1 MNTPSVKA
9 TLSPLH
15 FKQVTLA
22 DRALFER
29 FVYPS
34 QCRNCDMSFANIFCW
49 QGSYNSQIAVWGGF
63 LIIRFT
69 TENGQYGYMQPIGQG
84 DRQAVIQA
92 LKADAAQA
100 GMPFRMYGLD
110 EEWSAFL
117 DATFNH
123 TFAIA
128 PIGANADYIYLSSD
142 LSQLPGRKYQPKRN
156 HINRFVSRY
165 NYRFETIGAD
175 NIEDCLYLNTLWCC
189 EKGELCNSAEQRA
202 IQLFFDN
209 FNALPIEGW
218 ILYADNNPAAFAI
231 GSAINHD
238 TFCIHI
244 EKIDNSYEGAGAMIN
259 NLVAVELESRYR
271 YINREDDLGIEGLRR
286 AKQSYHPIELLQK
299 RSALLLNDKEL
310 QIRELWKEV
319 FGDSREDIDHFLV
332 RFYNPSRC
340 FTHSIAGKVISMLH
354 LVPLSYGNTQ
364 SGYIYAVATA
374 EPYRG
379 QGVASTLIN
388 RAIEYSKR
396 AKKYHNLLLI
406 PANEQASRLYA
417 RSGFCHTDELFRQP
431 DNAPDYDFGSG
442 KPERDFV
449 MMLKIL

>member
-1 MNTPSVKA
+1 MNTPSAKV

-22 DRALFER
+22 DRVLFER
-29 FVYPS
+29 FVHPT

-69 TENGQYGYMQPIGQG
+69 TESGQYGYMQPIGQG
-84 DRQAVIQA
+84 DRRAVIQA
-92 LKADAAQA
+92 LRADAEKA
-100 GMPFRMYGLD
+100 GMPLRIYGLD
-110 EEWSAFL
+110 REWSDFL
-117 DATFNH
+117 SNSVDQN
-123 TFAIA
+123 FAIA

-142 LSQLPGRKYQPKRN
+142 LAQLPGRKYQPKRN

-165 NYRFETIGAD
+165 NYRFEAIGAD
-175 NIEDCLYLNTLWCC
+175 NLEDCLYLNTLWCC
-189 EKGELCNSAEQRA
+189 EKGERCNSAEQRA

-209 FNALPIEGW
+209 FNALPVEGW

-244 EKIDNSYEGAGAMIN
+244 EKIDSSYEGAGAMIN

-299 RSALLLNDKEL
+299 HSALLLGDREL
-310 QIRELWKEV
+310 QVRELWQHT
-319 FGDSREDIDHFLV
+319 FGDKVEDIDLFLV
-332 RFYNPSRC
+332 RFYNPSLC
-340 FTHSIAGKVISMLH
+340 FTHSIDSTVVAMLH
-354 LVPLSYGNTQ
+354 FIPISYGNTLN
-364 SGYIYAVATA
+364 GYIYAVATA

-379 QGVASTLIN
+379 QGIASTLID
-388 RAIEYSKR
+388 RAIQY
-396 AKKYHNLLLI
+396 AKKAKIYHNLLLI
-406 PANEQASRLYA
+406 PAHQQAERLYA
-417 RSGFCHTDELFRQP
+417 RCGFNPTGELFKAP
-431 DNAPDYDFGSG
+431 DNIPDYDFGSG